1 MRNPWLTRLFFA
13 LVGVMAVAGLLSGTA
28 CTRWGQPGP
37 ISPTLAPISTI
48 FVNAKTGSDTSGNGS
63 SPRPYRTITKAL
75 DVAATSKAVSSTG
88 VTIDLASGD
97 YTAANGEIFPLVLP
111 KDVVEILG
119 SNYGSGPTAG
129 SFIDGSGQD
138 TLFER
143 VVHAAAG
150 TEFTTLEVLPTAT
163 VTIDNV
169 YIGDATL
176 KLPNSRAAYTS
187 LDTFGAVTSTAS
199 FGAGIVSPLRN
210 VSGVLVPGGS
220 FACSSCSIRGNDF
233 GIAALSVPGS
243 ATPQPSATPSSP
255 SSPTPALGPTITLS
269 HAAGDSTIAA
279 KVVDILTDGSVNIDA
294 SGQRFELGEYAYED
308 ALPAVVPVSTR
319 GTVDFGGGAA
329 NSGGGNNFIGAR
341 VTEIAI
347 TRRFVTLSA
356 LDCTWNPGQ
365 QGANRSGAYTAQ
377 RTFASGASGR
387 NVTILSNA
395 VGSTVTVGPA
405 PVPTPTPTVTPSTG
419 PSPTTTPT

>member
-13 LVGVMAVAGLLSGTA
+13 LVGVLAVAGLLSGTA

-37 ISPTLAPISTI
+37 ISPTLAPLTTI

-75 DVAATSKAVSSTG
+75 DVVATSKAVSPTG
-88 VTIDLASGD
+88 VTINLASGD
-97 YTAANGEIFPLVLP
+97 YNAANGEIFPLLLP
-111 KDVVEILG
+111 KNVLAIMG
-119 SNYGSGPTAG
+119 SNYGSGPTGG
-129 SFIDGSGQD
+129 SFINGSGQD

-143 VVHAAAG
+143 AVHAPPDTA
-150 TEFTTLEVLPTAT
+150 FTTLEVIPMAT
-163 VTIDNV
+163 VTISNV
-169 YIGDATL
+169 YIGDSTL
-176 KLPNSRAAYTS
+176 KLPNSRATYTS

-199 FGAGIVSPLRN
+199 FGAGIVSVLRN

-255 SSPTPALGPTITLS
+255 STPPSALGPTITLTHS
-269 HAAGDSTIAA
+269 SGDSTIAA

-294 SGQRFELGEYAYED
+294 SGQRFELGAYAYED
-308 ALPAVVPVSTR
+308 TLPAVVSVSAP
-319 GTVDFGGGAA
+319 GTVDFGGGAT
-329 NSGGGNNFIGAR
+329 NSSGGNNFIGAR
-341 VTEIAI
+341 VSEIAI
-347 TRRFVTLSA
+347 TRRFVTVSA
-356 LDCTWNPGQ
+356 LDCTWNPRE
-365 QGANRSGAYTAQ
+365 QGASRSGAYVFR